1 MKKKILICGASGFIG
16 TNLTYYLSKKSNF
29 KITAIYFKSKP
40 RKKIRNIKY
49 LKADLRK
56 FDHCVKITKNIDVV
70 LQCAATTSGSK
81 DIINKPYH
89 HVTDNAVMNSY
100 LLRACYENK
109 VEHFIFTSC
118 TVMYKNSQKPLSEKD
133 LDEKKIFKKY
143 YGVAKTKL
151 YIENMCKFFSEISN
165 TKFSIIRHS
174 NIYGPGD
181 KFDLEKGHFIGSSIY
196 KIYKNMKKYVNI
208 YGLGNEKRDFLYIT
222 DLLSFF
228 DSLIK
233 NQKSSFKIY
242 NCCYGKSFKV
252 KYILNKLINF
262 SKKNKTIKYIKNA
275 QNLNVDILVS
285 NKKAFKELGWK
296 PRTSLDLGLRKTLN
310 WFIKNEKF
318 L

>member
-1 MKKKILICGASGFIG
+1 
-16 TNLTYYLSKKSNF
+16 
-29 KITAIYFKSKP
+29 
-40 RKKIRNIKY
+40 
-49 LKADLRK
+49 
-56 FDHCVKITKNIDVV
+56 
-70 LQCAATTSGSK
+70 
-81 DIINKPYH
+81 
-89 HVTDNAVMNSY
+89 
-100 LLRACYENK
+100 
-109 VEHFIFTSC
+109 
-118 TVMYKNSQKPLSEKD
+118 
-133 LDEKKIFKKY
+133 
-143 YGVAKTKL
+143 
-151 YIENMCKFFSEISN
+151 
-165 TKFSIIRHS
+165 
-174 NIYGPGD
+174 
-181 KFDLEKGHFIGSSIY
+181 
-196 KIYKNMKKYVNI
+196 MKKYVNI